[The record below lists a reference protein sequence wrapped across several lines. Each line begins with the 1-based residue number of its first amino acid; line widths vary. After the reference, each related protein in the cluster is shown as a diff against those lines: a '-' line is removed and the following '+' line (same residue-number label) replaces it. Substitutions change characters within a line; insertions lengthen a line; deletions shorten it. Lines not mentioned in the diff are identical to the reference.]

1 MLGFVFGRRPNA
13 AAHVNYIRKKF
24 FGKLWIIRHLIKAGI
39 EPPDLLAVYTAYILP
54 VVEYCN
60 VVYHCLLNNEMSD
73 DLENMQRIALRAIY
87 GRGMSYSQVLQ
98 QSGLRSLKDR
108 REEAFRK
115 FAIKTE
121 SNERFSAAWLTK
133 NPTDRG
139 LRNTEKY
146 RLTRSK
152 FDRLT
157 NGPLNEM
164 RRILN
169 LSLIHI

>member
-1 MLGFVFGRRPNA
+1 
-13 AAHVNYIRKKF
+13 
-24 FGKLWIIRHLIKAGI
+24 
-39 EPPDLLAVYTAYILP
+39 
-54 VVEYCN
+54 
-60 VVYHCLLNNEMSD
+60 MSD

-87 GRGMSYSQVLQ
+87 GKGLSYNKVLQ
-98 QSGLRSLKDR
+98 QSGLKSLKER

-121 SNERFSAAWLTK
+121 TNEHFSAAWLTK

-139 LRNTEKY
+139 QRNTEKY

-157 NGPLNEM
+157 NGPLNEL

-169 LSLIHI
+169 G